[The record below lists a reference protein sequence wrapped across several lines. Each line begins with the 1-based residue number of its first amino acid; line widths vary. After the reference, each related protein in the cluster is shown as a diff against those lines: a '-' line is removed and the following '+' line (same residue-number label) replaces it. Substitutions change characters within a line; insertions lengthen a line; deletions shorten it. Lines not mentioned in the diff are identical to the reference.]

1 MIDEKLELGTKIYY
15 VQETNLAFQ
24 RKKIF
29 MTDDSGVEWYR
40 YDKPLRTHN
49 MKEHTIVGRVLARG
63 EGRVPSIE
71 NYYDMY
77 FTEDGVQVDQYEIDE
92 YGDFILINLY
102 SIFGEEDGVQVDQY
116 EIDEYG
122 DSSGYFLDKDEALT
136 WLAKRKEEGEQLERS

>member
-1 MIDEKLELGTKIYY
+1 MIDEQLELGTKLYY
-15 VQETNLAFQ
+15 VEETNLAFQ

-49 MKEHTIVGRVLARG
+49 MKELTIVGRVLARG

-77 FTEDGVQVDQYEIDE
+77 FTEDGIQVDQYEIDE
-92 YGDFILINLY
+92 HD
-102 SIFGEEDGVQVDQY
+102 
-116 EIDEYG
+116 